1 MSKGK
6 NISHKLWKH
15 SLYLYFVWNKNVLF
29 KPKVRTLRGTAHNSA
44 HRSRDEEV
52 NSCTSSFLFCPNR
65 FPSLLPV
72 FQHRLQWELRQR
84 EEEIVELQKAL
95 SDMQIYLFQEREH
108 VLRLYAENDRLK
120 VSPWFTENDTL
131 TDWRSIHGSLRMTHW
146 QTEGQS
152 MVHWEWHINRLK
164 VSPWFTENNRLKVSP
179 WFTENDTLTDW
190 RSVHGSLRIID
201 GRSVHGSLRMT
212 HWQT

>member
-1 MSKGK
+1 M
-6 NISHKLWKH
+6 
-15 SLYLYFVWNKNVLF
+15 F
-29 KPKVRTLRGTAHNSA
+29 KPKARTLRGTAHNSA
-44 HRSRDEEV
+44 NRSRDEEV
-52 NSCTSSFLFCPNR
+52 NSSFLFCPNR

-131 TDWRSIHGSLRMTHW
+131 TD
-146 QTEGQS
+146 
-152 MVHWEWHINRLK
+152 
-164 VSPWFTENNRLKVSP
+164 
-179 WFTENDTLTDW
+179 
-190 RSVHGSLRIID
+190 
-201 GRSVHGSLRMT
+201 
-212 HWQT
+212 

>member
-29 KPKVRTLRGTAHNSA
+29 KPKVRTLTLRGTAHNSA

-131 TDWRSIHGSLRMTHW
+131 TDWRSVHGSLRMTHL

-152 MVHWEWHINRLK
+152 MVHWE
-164 VSPWFTENNRLKVSP
+164 
-179 WFTENDTLTDW
+179 
-190 RSVHGSLRIID
+190 
-201 GRSVHGSLRMT
+201 
-212 HWQT
+212 